1 MDGYGK
7 RMKDLVGR
15 YKYVAMVVLV
25 GVLLML
31 LPMGEDKQEV
41 SVPTAEETGPGMGD
55 QLEQILSQIEGVGQV
70 RVLLTVS
77 RSEETVY
84 IYDTDSDISSESES
98 LRRDV
103 VLLTDGDRAQS
114 GLIGQII
121 SPVYQGA
128 IVVCQGGDQP
138 GIQLQV
144 VEAVCDA
151 TGLTADKVTVLKMK

>member
-1 MDGYGK
+1 MDGCGK
-7 RMKDLVGR
+7 RMKDLAGR

-55 QLEQILSQIEGVGQV
+55 QLEEILSQIEGVGQV

-84 IYDTDSDISSESES
+84 IYDTDSDISSEAES

-138 GIQLQV
+138 GIQLKV

>member
-41 SVPTAEETGPGMGD
+41 VAPTVEETGPGMGD